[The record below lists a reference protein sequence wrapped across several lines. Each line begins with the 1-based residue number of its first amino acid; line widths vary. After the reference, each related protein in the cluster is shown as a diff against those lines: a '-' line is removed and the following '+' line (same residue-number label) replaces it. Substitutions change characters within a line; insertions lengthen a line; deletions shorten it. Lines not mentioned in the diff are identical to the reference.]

1 MHQSAV
7 SGEPSQHHVVVLGA
21 SPKPER
27 YSNQAI
33 RQLLDGG
40 YRVTPVNPAIS
51 VIEGL
56 NVAQQLVDIVG
67 PVQTLT
73 MYVGAARSSKIH
85 AEILRLQPARVIFNP
100 GSESSELMTLL
111 DKQGAE
117 CIEGC
122 TLVML
127 RTNQF

>member
-1 MHQSAV
+1 MTIPVEA
-7 SGEPSQHHVVVLGA
+7 EKHHVVVLGA

-33 RQLLDGG
+33 RLLLEYG
-40 YRVTPVNPAIS
+40 YRVTPVNPAIP

-56 NVAQQLVDIVG
+56 AVTHTLADMAENVH
-67 PVQTLT
+67 TLA
-73 MYVGAARSSKIH
+73 MYVGAARSQQMH
-85 AEILRLQPARVIFNP
+85 EEILAIRPSRVIFNP
-100 GSESSELMTLL
+100 GTESSTLMSDLRG
-111 DKQGAE
+111 QGAE

-127 RTNQF
+127 RTQQF